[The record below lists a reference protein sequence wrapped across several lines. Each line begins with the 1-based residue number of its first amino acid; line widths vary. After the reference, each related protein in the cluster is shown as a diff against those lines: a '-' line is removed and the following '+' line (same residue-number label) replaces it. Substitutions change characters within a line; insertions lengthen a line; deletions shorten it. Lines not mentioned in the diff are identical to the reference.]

1 MFVTIICSVMLMA
14 GLFLMLLGGVG
25 FVQDRRFFTSA
36 PKDVQAVLQNKEER
50 FAGQHIIGWCLIVVS
65 VLMMA
70 GSMVYGGWDGIRN
83 GYGFIP
89 FFIRFFAMLLLLK
102 AFDVCFLDWVLLCN
116 AGFNFF
122 PSFYPETKEVLGRH
136 LFGFNKREH
145 LIQVLLFL
153 PLSVLIAWIC
163 TLF

>member
-25 FVQDRRFFTSA
+25 FVRDRRFFTSA
-36 PKDVQAVLQNKEER
+36 PKDVQAVLQDKEER
-50 FAGQHIIGWCLIVVS
+50 FPGQHIIGWCLIVVS

-70 GSMVYGGWDGIRN
+70 DSMVYGGWDGIRN
-83 GYGFIP
+83 DYGFIP

-122 PSFYPETKEVLGRH
+122 PRFIWKQKKSSDGIYSALTNG
-136 LFGFNKREH
+136 
-145 LIQVLLFL
+145 
-153 PLSVLIAWIC
+153 S
-163 TLF
+163 T